1 MESKVKY
8 GQEIG
13 VNLIK
18 IAKKLL
24 DNQDLCKLLVN
35 TDLDPLNPNTHPN
48 NIDGISL
55 LHKNIRVVPLVTA
68 EDQTTESKI
77 VLLFDEGEVNRS
89 NSDNENLSLLINIY
103 CPFKE
108 WSITGDTLR
117 PFAIMS
123 EIRKIFDLDDEGR
136 RALGV
141 ESLPLDLNE
150 ATIAFKKDK
159 LMQEAMGDHTVK
171 KLIEAKT
178 IEWNEY
184 HKFVTNWEI
193 KRYINKY

>member
-13 VNLIK
+13 INLIK

-48 NIDGISL
+48 NIDSISL
-55 LHKNIRVVPLVTA
+55 LHKNVRVVPLVTA

-123 EIRKIFDLDDEGR
+123 EIRKSIQDKRING
-136 RALGV
+136 LGEIV
-141 ESLPLDLNE
+141 YRGFNVSTLTEEMGSYMMRFAIN
-150 ATIAFKKDK
+150 AFS
-159 LMQEAMGDHTVK
+159 
-171 KLIEAKT
+171 
-178 IEWNEY
+178 
-184 HKFVTNWEI
+184 
-193 KRYINKY
+193 

>member
-13 VNLIK
+13 INLSK

-123 EIRKIFDLDDEGR
+123 EIRKSIQDKRING
-136 RALGV
+136 LGEIV
-141 ESLPLDLNE
+141 YRGFNVSTLTEEMGSYMMRFAIN
-150 ATIAFKKDK
+150 AFS
-159 LMQEAMGDHTVK
+159 
-171 KLIEAKT
+171 
-178 IEWNEY
+178 
-184 HKFVTNWEI
+184 
-193 KRYINKY
+193 

>member
-13 VNLIK
+13 INLIK

-77 VLLFDEGEVNRS
+77 VLLFDEGAVNRS

-123 EIRKIFDLDDEGR
+123 EIRKSIQDKRING
-136 RALGV
+136 LGEIV
-141 ESLPLDLNE
+141 YRGFNVSTLTEEMGSYMMRFAIN
-150 ATIAFKKDK
+150 AFS
-159 LMQEAMGDHTVK
+159 
-171 KLIEAKT
+171 
-178 IEWNEY
+178 
-184 HKFVTNWEI
+184 
-193 KRYINKY
+193 

>member
-13 VNLIK
+13 INLIK

-77 VLLFDEGEVNRS
+77 VLLFDEGQVNRS

-123 EIRKIFDLDDEGR
+123 EIRKSIQDKRING
-136 RALGV
+136 LGEIV
-141 ESLPLDLNE
+141 YRGFNVSTLTEEMGSYMMRFAIN
-150 ATIAFKKDK
+150 AFS
-159 LMQEAMGDHTVK
+159 
-171 KLIEAKT
+171 
-178 IEWNEY
+178 
-184 HKFVTNWEI
+184 
-193 KRYINKY
+193 

>member
-13 VNLIK
+13 INLIK

-108 WSITGDTLR
+108 WSITGNTLR

-123 EIRKIFDLDDEGR
+123 EIRKSIQDKRING
-136 RALGV
+136 LGEIV
-141 ESLPLDLNE
+141 YRGFNVSTLTEEMGSYMMRFAIN
-150 ATIAFKKDK
+150 AFS
-159 LMQEAMGDHTVK
+159 
-171 KLIEAKT
+171 
-178 IEWNEY
+178 
-184 HKFVTNWEI
+184 
-193 KRYINKY
+193 

>member
-13 VNLIK
+13 INLIK

-77 VLLFDEGEVNRS
+77 VLLFDEGGINRS

-123 EIRKIFDLDDEGR
+123 EIRKSIQDKRING
-136 RALGV
+136 LGEIV
-141 ESLPLDLNE
+141 YRGFNVSTLTEEMGSYMMRFAIN
-150 ATIAFKKDK
+150 AFS
-159 LMQEAMGDHTVK
+159 
-171 KLIEAKT
+171 
-178 IEWNEY
+178 
-184 HKFVTNWEI
+184 
-193 KRYINKY
+193 

>member
-77 VLLFDEGEVNRS
+77 VLLFDEGKVNRS

-123 EIRKIFDLDDEGR
+123 EIRKSIQDKRING
-136 RALGV
+136 LGEIV
-141 ESLPLDLNE
+141 YRGFNVSTLTEEMGSYMMRFAIN
-150 ATIAFKKDK
+150 AFS
-159 LMQEAMGDHTVK
+159 
-171 KLIEAKT
+171 
-178 IEWNEY
+178 
-184 HKFVTNWEI
+184 
-193 KRYINKY
+193 

>member
-13 VNLIK
+13 INRIK

-123 EIRKIFDLDDEGR
+123 EIRKSIQDKRING
-136 RALGV
+136 LGEIV
-141 ESLPLDLNE
+141 YRGFNVSTLTEEMGSYMMRFAIN
-150 ATIAFKKDK
+150 AFS
-159 LMQEAMGDHTVK
+159 
-171 KLIEAKT
+171 
-178 IEWNEY
+178 
-184 HKFVTNWEI
+184 
-193 KRYINKY
+193 